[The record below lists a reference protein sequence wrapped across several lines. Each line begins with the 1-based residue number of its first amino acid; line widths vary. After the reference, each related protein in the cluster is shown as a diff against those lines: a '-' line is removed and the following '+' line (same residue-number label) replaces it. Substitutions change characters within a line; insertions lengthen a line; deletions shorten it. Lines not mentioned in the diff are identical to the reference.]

1 MRVPT
6 DRPEM
11 TDSDVSACLERVRQR
26 DDGAIRALI
35 GYMYPLVYKIVRSNL
50 SRRGEEEDLVQVVMT
65 KVFKSL
71 DQFAGRVPFKH
82 WVSRIAVNTCL
93 NVIRYEKSR
102 PEIRMADLSEDEA
115 SVVENLS
122 ISEDHLDTGLGLA
135 ARDLVQHL
143 VACLHPKERL
153 LVRLIYLEGL
163 SMEEASVAT
172 GWSSGAIT
180 MRMMRVRAKMCSRHE
195 HLWKGMEK

>member
-1 MRVPT
+1 
-6 DRPEM
+6 M
-11 TDSDVSACLERVRQR
+11 TDSDVSACLEQVRQR

-35 GYMYPLVYKIVRSNL
+35 AYMYPLVYKIVRSNL
-50 SRRGEEEDLVQVVMT
+50 SRRGEEEDLVQMVMT

-71 DQFAGRVPFKH
+71 DQFAGKVPFKH

-93 NVIRYEKSR
+93 NLIRYEKSR
-102 PEIRMADLSEDEA
+102 PEIRMADLSENEA
-115 SVVENLS
+115 TVVENLS
-122 ISEDHLDTGLGLA
+122 ISDRGVDANLGVA

-143 VACLHPKERL
+143 VACLRPKERL

-163 SMEEASVAT
+163 SIEEASEAT

-180 MRMMRVRAKMCSRHE
+180 MRMMRAKAKMRSRHE

>member
-1 MRVPT
+1 
-6 DRPEM
+6 M
-11 TDSDVSACLERVRQR
+11 TDSDVSACLEQVRQR
-26 DDGAIRALI
+26 DDRAIRALI
-35 GYMYPLVYKIVRSNL
+35 TYMYPLVYKIVRSNL

-71 DQFAGRVPFKH
+71 DQFAGKVPFKH

-93 NVIRYEKSR
+93 NLIRYEKSR
-102 PEIRMADLSEDEA
+102 PEVRMADLSEDESA
-115 SVVENLS
+115 VVEKLS
-122 ISEDHLDTGLGLA
+122 VSDRGVDAGLGMA
-135 ARDLVQHL
+135 ARDLVQNL
-143 VACLHPKERL
+143 VACLRPKERI

-163 SMEEASVAT
+163 SIEEASEAT

-180 MRMMRVRAKMCSRHE
+180 MRMMRAKAKMRSRHE